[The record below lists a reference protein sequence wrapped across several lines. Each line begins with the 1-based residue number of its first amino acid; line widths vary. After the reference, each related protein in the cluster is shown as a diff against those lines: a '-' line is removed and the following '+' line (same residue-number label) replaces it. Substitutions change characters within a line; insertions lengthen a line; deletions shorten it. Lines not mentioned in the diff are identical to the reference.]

1 MFDQPNEGW
10 GREPDRGPAPLAV
23 CRLQFMVFPD
33 RQAGRPHCTLHHIA
47 DTGPLPYDTLD
58 AALAAGS
65 TVDMP
70 AFTVG
75 VGNVAGLHAL
85 HGQLADGMRKA
96 GLAVKAPRL
105 LPPVTPLCWTVRE
118 FVLVQSPIGFGR
130 HVPLARWSLF

>member
-1 MFDQPNEGW
+1 MFDQPNEEW

-33 RQAGRPHCTLHHIA
+33 RQAGRLHCTLHHIA

-58 AALAAGS
+58 AALEAGA

-70 AFTVG
+70 AFAVG

-96 GLAVKAPRL
+96 GLAVKTPRL
-105 LPPVTPLCWTVRE
+105 MLPVPPVRWTVRE
-118 FVLVQSPIGFGR
+118 FVLVQNPVGGGR
-130 HVPLARWSLF
+130 YVPLARWSLS